1 MSTDALNQTVINC
14 AADTVALPYANAIN

>member
-1 MSTDALNQTVINC
+1 MSTDARNQTIINC